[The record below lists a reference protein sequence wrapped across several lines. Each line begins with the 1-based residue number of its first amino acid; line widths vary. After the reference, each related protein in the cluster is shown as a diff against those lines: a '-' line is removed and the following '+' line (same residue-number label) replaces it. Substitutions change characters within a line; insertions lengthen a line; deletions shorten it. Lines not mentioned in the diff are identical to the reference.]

1 MEITTLQG
9 QEGIDAIKQ
18 AKENYRSRNHYGRT
32 YTLLKMENHQ
42 QNVEIARLK
51 ELLEKEINESEDWK
65 EKCSKVAIVAY
76 LVAYLV
82 GALVGG
88 MVAISIQGG
97 L

>member
-9 QEGIDAIKQ
+9 QEGIDAINQ

-32 YTLLKMENHQ
+32 YTLLKMENHI

-51 ELLEKEINESEDWK
+51 ETQETQAKMQAEIEKVVNKWYIIGIALGTACGVIS
-65 EKCSKVAIVAY
+65 VFIVRA
-76 LVAYLV
+76 
-82 GALVGG
+82 
-88 MVAISIQGG
+88 IQGG